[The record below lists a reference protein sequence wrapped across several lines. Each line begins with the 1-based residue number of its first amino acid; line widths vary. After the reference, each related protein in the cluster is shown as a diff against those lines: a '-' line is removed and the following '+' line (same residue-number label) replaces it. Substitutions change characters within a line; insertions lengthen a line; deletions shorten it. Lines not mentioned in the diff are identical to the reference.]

1 MEVDL
6 GAISGGPN
14 HQFSLSL
21 NFGNWVHLQVRIG
34 LGLCSGSVPCFQK
47 KCLRMRG
54 KRESKFCAS
63 HNSQRHLGV
72 GGQNMISVW
81 RCSNS
86 A

>member
-6 GAISGGPN
+6 GAIAGGP
-14 HQFSLSL
+14 HRLFFLSLSFR
-21 NFGNWVHLQVRIG
+21 NGVHLRVRIWLV
-34 LGLCSGSVPCFQK
+34 LGLDWAWIGLLGAACFQN

-72 GGQNMISVW
+72 GGF
-81 RCSNS
+81 
-86 A
+86 